1 MQTTNI
7 VAQQLPNAATHTQ
20 QKYACALR
28 SRSSKEAHAHIF
40 LQWLMC
46 CSRCLQSKW
55 LQLSCA
61 ECWALDQIWIVLVKT
76 RLCGFF
82 PQEPGVRFLLQ
93 LLSSTFFFSHITK
106 ISATSDNVKNYVH
119 PKPTSHA
126 LLRSVLAQAVEPEIL
141 QGVYGPRRAA
151 EGPCAVHPWECGP
164 CCVANGPYPRWP
176 RPFLQERGLLRG
188 TCS

>member
-126 LLRSVLAQAVEPEIL
+126 LLRSAVFGAGSWARDITGCLWPTESSWGAL
-141 QGVYGPRRAA
+141 RCASLRMRALL
-151 EGPCAVHPWECGP
+151 
-164 CCVANGPYPRWP
+164 CC
-176 RPFLQERGLLRG
+176 
-188 TCS
+188 